1 MSATGGLGAQRDPD
15 ASTCFW
21 GFLWPYGIRVLDITG
36 ISNGDLGKN
45 HGVFYGEYGD
55 IHGIWMGYFT
65 LIRPVTNTMEI
76 SG

>member
-1 MSATGGLGAQRDPD
+1 M
-15 ASTCFW
+15 
-21 GFLWPYGIRVLDITG
+21 G

-45 HGVFYGEYGD
+45 HGGFLIVFYGGYGD

>member
-1 MSATGGLGAQRDPD
+1 MGYEYWTVL
-15 ASTCFW
+15 
-21 GFLWPYGIRVLDITG
+21 GFLMA
-36 ISNGDLGKN
+36 
-45 HGVFYGEYGD
+45 HGGFYGGYGD

>member
-1 MSATGGLGAQRDPD
+1 MLRHVSGGP
-15 ASTCFW
+15 
-21 GFLWPYGIRVLDITG
+21 WPYGIRVLDITG